1 VGIYYGLSTASATSD
16 YMDDFG
22 WEGGWRIIDNDEES
36 IWLGGAPDY
45 LWSVTPNTFIL
56 QTSTMEIVAAEK
68 GSSPTPVDVLSVV
81 EDLNI

>member
-1 VGIYYGLSTASATSD
+1 MGIYYGLSTVSATSD

-22 WEGGWRIIDNDEES
+22 WSGGWRILDSDDSAIY
-36 IWLGGAPDY
+36 LGGAPDY

-68 GSSPTPVDVLSVV
+68 GSSPTPVDVLEVV
-81 EDLNI
+81 ESLDI